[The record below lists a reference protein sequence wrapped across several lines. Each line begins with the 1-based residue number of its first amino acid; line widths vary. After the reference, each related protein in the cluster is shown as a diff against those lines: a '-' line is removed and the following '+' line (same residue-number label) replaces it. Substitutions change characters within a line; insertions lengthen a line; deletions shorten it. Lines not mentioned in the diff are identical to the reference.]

1 MPTFSQRLGKLAP
14 YPFVEI
20 SRIIAEK
27 RAAGADV
34 VTFGIGDPDIP
45 TPQPI
50 IDRLLTAS
58 QDPPNH
64 RYPETDGLPEMRRA
78 IAHWYK
84 QRFDVDLDPDT
95 EVLPLIGAKEGI
107 GHAAFCFLDPGDI
120 ALVPDPAYPVYSV
133 GTMFA
138 GAESYVMPL
147 YQRNGWLPEYD
158 AIPDDVARAAKV
170 MWLNYPNNPTSAVA
184 SQEDLES
191 ALRYCREH
199 DIAMLHDAAYSEVGY
214 DGYRAGSMMQIDGA
228 KEVGLEFHSL
238 SKTYNMTGWR
248 MGMAVGNADMIK
260 ALFQI
265 KANLDSGIPQAI
277 QEMSMEALTGPQDC
291 IDDNIVHLPVAT
303 RPGVAGVV
311 AHGPGS
317 RNTQGQPLR
326 LGARSRRVHL
336 RRVRGASAGRN
347 RHCGDARI
355 LLRTVRGGI
364 HPAVLDHPRRACRN
378 GLPALGKLDHP
389 DARRVTGYNHGSLL
403 SEVNH
408 DYYSDA
414 GSPHNRR

>member
-1 MPTFSQRLGKLAP
+1 MQFSSRLGKLAP

-78 IAHWYK
+78 IAHWYE
-84 QRFDVDLDPDT
+84 QRFDVRLDPDQ

-107 GHAAFCFLDPGDI
+107 GHVAFCFLDPGDV
-120 ALVPDPAYPVYSV
+120 ALVPDPAYPVYGV

-138 GAESYVMPL
+138 GAESYIMPL
-147 YQRNGWLPEYD
+147 REENGWLPD
-158 AIPDDVARAAKV
+158 LSAIPNDIARAAKV

-184 SQEDLES
+184 SAEDLAS
-191 ALRYCREH
+191 YVAYCREY
-199 DIAMLHDAAYSEVGY
+199 DIALLHDAAYSEVGY
-214 DGYRAGSMMQIDGA
+214 DGYRAASLLQIEGA
-228 KEVGLEFHSL
+228 SDVGIEFHSL
-238 SKTYNMTGWR
+238 SKSYNMTGWR

-291 IDDNIVHLPVAT
+291 IEDNRVIYQRRRDRVVSAVRKMGLAVDVPQASLYIWARVPEGFTSAAFAARLLEEVDIVVT
-303 RPGVAGVV
+303 
-311 AHGPGS
+311 PGS
-317 RNTQGQPLR
+317 SYGQFGEGYIR
-326 LGARSRRVHL
+326 LSL
-336 RRVRGASAGRN
+336 
-347 RHCGDARI
+347 
-355 LLRTVRGGI
+355 TT
-364 HPAVLDHPRRACRN
+364 
-378 GLPALGKLDHP
+378 P
-389 DARRVTGYNHGSLL
+389 DEQVEKGCQRLESWTI
-403 SEVNH
+403 
-408 DYYSDA
+408 
-414 GSPHNRR
+414 PTP

>member
-1 MPTFSQRLGKLAP
+1 MNFSERLGKLAP

-20 SRIIAEK
+20 SRIIAAK

-50 IDRLLTAS
+50 IDRLLSAS

-78 IAHWYK
+78 IAHWYEN
-84 QRFDVDLDPDT
+84 RFGVTLDPDT

-107 GHAAFCFLDPGDI
+107 GHTAFCFLDPGDI
-120 ALVPDPAYPVYSV
+120 ALVPDPAYPVYGV

-147 YQRNGWLPEYD
+147 YESNGWLPELD
-158 AIPDDVARAAKV
+158 AIPTDVARAAKL

-184 SQEDLES
+184 TQEDFAS
-191 ALRYCREH
+191 AIAFCREN
-199 DIAMLHDAAYSEVGY
+199 DIALLHDAAYSEVGY
-214 DGYRAGSMMQIDGA
+214 DGYRPGSFLQVDGS
-228 KEVGLEFHSL
+228 KDMGLEFHSL

-248 MGMAVGNADMIK
+248 IGMAVGNADMIK

-277 QEMSMEALTGPQDC
+277 QEMAMEALTGPQDC
-291 IDDNIVHLPVAT
+291 VDDNVAIYQRRRDRVLSALKVLGLSAEVPKASLYVWARVPEGYSSAELAARLLEETDIVVT
-303 RPGVAGVV
+303 
-311 AHGPGS
+311 PGS
-317 RNTQGQPLR
+317 SYGTYGEGYIR
-326 LGARSRRVHL
+326 LSL
-336 RRVRGASAGRN
+336 
-347 RHCGDARI
+347 
-355 LLRTVRGGI
+355 TT
-364 HPAVLDHPRRACRN
+364 
-378 GLPALGKLDHP
+378 P
-389 DARRVTGYNHGSLL
+389 DEQVEKGCQRLEAWSIPTKEG
-403 SEVNH
+403 
-408 DYYSDA
+408 
-414 GSPHNRR
+414 